1 VLTFSS
7 WEADIASVT
16 ELPEYQNATIQ
27 ITDPSALTTTYSYE
41 TNAYTVTGDGLVY
54 EGQARIQ
61 PNRSAREIDYAPVQ
75 DPSSAKAIL
84 IQIPSAEVV
93 TIRRGFQV
101 RVTDGGRNVGLENLL
116 FTVVADV
123 NSSHM
128 ASHTFEAVANV
139 EVDPQWTN
147 PAPPGD

>member
-1 VLTFSS
+1 MLTFLS
-7 WEADIASVT
+7 WQADIASVT
-16 ELPEYQNATIQ
+16 ESTEYQNAIIQ
-27 ITDPSALTTTYSYE
+27 ITDPSALTTTYDYE

-54 EGQARIQ
+54 DGQARVQ

-93 TIRRGFQV
+93 SIKRGFQV
-101 RVTDGGRNVGLENLL
+101 RVTDGGRNSALEGFL

-123 NSSHM
+123 NSSNM

-139 EVDPQWTN
+139 EVDPQW
-147 PAPPGD
+147 AA